1 MLQHDD
7 IFENKETISLL
18 KYFNVMEQ
26 QNVKMFQM
34 NETFDNDQT
43 VNNM

>member
-1 MLQHDD
+1 M
-7 IFENKETISLL
+7 FENKETVSLS

-34 NETFDNDQT
+34 NEIFDNDQT

>member
-1 MLQHDD
+1 M
-7 IFENKETISLL
+7 FENKETISLL
-18 KYFNVMEQ
+18 KYFNVIEL

-34 NETFDNDQT
+34 NEIFDNDQT

>member
-1 MLQHDD
+1 M
-7 IFENKETISLL
+7 FKNKETISLL

-34 NETFDNDQT
+34 NKTFDNDQT
-43 VNNM
+43 VNNT

>member
-1 MLQHDD
+1 ML
-7 IFENKETISLL
+7 ENKETISLL

-34 NETFDNDQT
+34 NEIFDIDQT

>member
-1 MLQHDD
+1 MLQHDG
-7 IFENKETISLL
+7 IFENKKTISLL
-18 KYFNVMEQ
+18 KYFNVLEQ

-34 NETFDNDQT
+34 NKTFDKDQT

>member
-1 MLQHDD
+1 M
-7 IFENKETISLL
+7 FENKETISLI

-34 NETFDNDQT
+34 NEIFDNDQT

>member
-1 MLQHDD
+1 M
-7 IFENKETISLL
+7 FENKETISLL

-34 NETFDNDQT
+34 KEIFDNDQT

>member
-1 MLQHDD
+1 M
-7 IFENKETISLL
+7 FENKETISLL
-18 KYFNVMEQ
+18 KYFNIMEQ

-34 NETFDNDQT
+34 NQIFDNDQT